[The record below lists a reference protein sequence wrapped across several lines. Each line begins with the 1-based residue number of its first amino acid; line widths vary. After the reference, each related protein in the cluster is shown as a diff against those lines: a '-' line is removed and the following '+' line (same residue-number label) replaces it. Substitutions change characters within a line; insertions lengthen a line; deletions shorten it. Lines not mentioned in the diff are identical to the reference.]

1 MDMNRLIIEVTVLYF
16 ICNIALLAILPPMT
30 VRGTLRC
37 LLFGV
42 FIVAVH
48 MSEEEDDGSDS

>member
-1 MDMNRLIIEVTVLYF
+1 VMYI